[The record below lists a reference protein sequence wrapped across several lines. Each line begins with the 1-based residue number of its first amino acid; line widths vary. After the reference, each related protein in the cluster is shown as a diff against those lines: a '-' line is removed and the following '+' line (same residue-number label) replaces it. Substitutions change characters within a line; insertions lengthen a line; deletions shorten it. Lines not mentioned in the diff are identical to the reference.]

1 MAGRLLEEF
10 RQFALK
16 GNAIDMAVG
25 VVVGTAFNK
34 IVDSM
39 VNDLFLPPLGIAV
52 GGVDFKDLL
61 WVLKP
66 AVTAGGKVVSPE
78 VAIRYGQFV
87 NAVIQFLIIA
97 WSVFLAVKVMTKLGT
112 LTLRQG
118 PKPPAGEAQAPAGAE
133 PPAG

>member
-1 MAGRLLEEF
+1 MAGKLLEEF
-10 RQFALK
+10 KQFALK

-39 VNDLFLPPLGIAV
+39 VNDLIMPPLGIAI

-66 AVTAGGKVVSPE
+66 AVIEGGKVATPE
-78 VAIRYGQFV
+78 TAIRYGQFF
-87 NAVIQFLIIA
+87 NTLIQFLVIS
-97 WSVFLAVKVMTKLGT
+97 WSVFLAVKVMAKLGSV
-112 LTLRQG
+112 RRG
-118 PKPPAGEAQAPAGAE
+118 ANPPAAEGSAP
-133 PPAG
+133 PPPSS

>member
-1 MAGRLLEEF
+1 MAVKLIEEF
-10 RQFALK
+10 KQFALK

-39 VNDLFLPPLGIAV
+39 VNDLIMPPLGIAI

-78 VAIRYGQFV
+78 VAIRYGQFF
-87 NAVIQFLIIA
+87 NALIQFIVIA
-97 WSVFLAVKVMTKLGT
+97 WSVFLAVKVMTKLST
-112 LTLRQG
+112 SRSTSN
-118 PKPPAGEAQAPAGAE
+118 PASPPAEGPAGSTA
-133 PPAG
+133 A

>member
-1 MAGRLLEEF
+1 MAVQLIAEF
-10 RQFALK
+10 KQFALK

-39 VNDLFLPPLGIAV
+39 VNDLIMPPLGIAI

-78 VAIRYGQFV
+78 VAIRYGQFF
-87 NAVIQFLIIA
+87 NALIQFFVIA
-97 WSVFLAVKVMTKLGT
+97 WSVFLAVKAMTKLSASRST
-112 LTLRQG
+112 
-118 PKPPAGEAQAPAGAE
+118 PNPANPPAEGGSGSAAA
-133 PPAG
+133 

>member
-1 MAGRLLEEF
+1 MAAKLLEEF
-10 RQFALK
+10 KQFALK

-39 VNDLFLPPLGIAV
+39 VNDLVMPALGIAI

-78 VAIRYGQFV
+78 VAIRYGQFF
-87 NAVIQFLIIA
+87 NAVVQFVIIA
-97 WSVFLAVKVMTKLGT
+97 WSVFLAVKVMTKLST
-112 LTLRQG
+112 VRSG
-118 PKPPAGEAQAPAGAE
+118 PNPPAEAGTAPTGA
-133 PPAG
+133 

>member
-1 MAGRLLEEF
+1 MAVKLIEEF
-10 RQFALK
+10 KQFALK

-39 VNDLFLPPLGIAV
+39 VNDLIMPPLGIAI

-78 VAIRYGQFV
+78 VAIRYGQFF
-87 NAVIQFLIIA
+87 NALIQFVVIA

-112 LTLRQG
+112 SRST
-118 PKPPAGEAQAPAGAE
+118 PNPPAEAGTGSEVA
-133 PPAG
+133 